1 MALLP
6 FLAVGG
12 LLASSKKVRKE
23 IKRFGKRVKKQL
35 KRTVK
40 SKAFKIIAAAA
51 LIITGAHFV
60 AGMLQAAGA
69 GGTAAVASTT
79 AANTAATV
87 ATNTAATAATANA
100 GIVAKT
106 ATAIANGARTAYTTV
121 TNVARTAGGSTTA
134 FLTEGFNKVTGDVT
148 GEAVKDTALNVDAT
162 QFNTPADAMVDFKAS
177 ELAKTQPKPPFKAI
191 AKSEPTLVEKMSQ
204 VQERGMPTYE
214 SITTAPAS
222 VAKTGKTVG
231 KTSLLAK
238 EFGEEFKKQTE
249 KPDTTAP
256 TPASFDSYTEAFE
269 GSTLFTPQQIAD
281 LRINLPLID
290 PRTFASGAIDA
301 NAFFRTKQQ
310 LA

>member
-60 AGMLQAAGA
+60 AGLMGAG
-69 GGTAAVASTT
+69 GGTAATLTT
-79 AANTAATV
+79 TKAAAD
-87 ATNTAATAATANA
+87 A
-100 GIVAKT
+100 GIMAKT
-106 ATAIANGARTAYTTV
+106 ATAIANGAKTAYNTL
-121 TNVARTAGGSTTA
+121 ATAGYSAGQSTTA
-134 FLTEGFNKVTGDVT
+134 FLSEGFNKVTGDVT

-214 SITTAPAS
+214 SITTAPKTA
-222 VAKTGKTVG
+222 VAETGKATG

-269 GSTLFTPQQIAD
+269 GSALFTPQQIAD
-281 LRINLPLID
+281 LRVNLPLID